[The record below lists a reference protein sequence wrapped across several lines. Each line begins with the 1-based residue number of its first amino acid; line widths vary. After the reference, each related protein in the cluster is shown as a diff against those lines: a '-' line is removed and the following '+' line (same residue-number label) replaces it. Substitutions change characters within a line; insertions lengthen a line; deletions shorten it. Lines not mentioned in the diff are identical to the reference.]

1 MIPGVGGLHGRQ
13 KRALVGR
20 LGKTV
25 MNQRIV
31 CPTETAAAFKTDRY
45 ALHHEHRRRKRG
57 RHDPAAEQTV
67 QFPEKG
73 RPRGKGDDMDQFVNK
88 KTLQ

>member
-45 ALHHEHRRRKRG
+45 PSTMNIGAESAAGMTQPPNRRFSFLK
-57 RHDPAAEQTV
+57 
-67 QFPEKG
+67 K
-73 RPRGKGDDMDQFVNK
+73 DDRVARE
-88 KTLQ
+88 TTWTSS